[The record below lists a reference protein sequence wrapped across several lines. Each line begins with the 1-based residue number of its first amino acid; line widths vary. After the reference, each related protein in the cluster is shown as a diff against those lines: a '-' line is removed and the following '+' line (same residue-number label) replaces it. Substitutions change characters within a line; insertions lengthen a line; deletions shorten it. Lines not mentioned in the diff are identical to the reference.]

1 MNRVLKVYVELDG
14 LFDYR
19 RGLIQKLITQDI
31 VNDSERK
38 RKGDELWATYC
49 ETNYNKRNIDN
60 FEYPGLDLKHDQW
73 VKAYKERSI
82 GDFLMFYPTNLPSYL
97 FRKIIEIEAAN
108 EKPLDISGLTLFVN
122 VHPYVLDD
130 ELKEELIQHLRV
142 RFGGKFVIKL
152 LDHDPSTMTSTYYR
166 QFDYVFKYDILSGPY
181 EWFRRSLE
189 TKPIPEVTFF
199 VPDLF
204 AEDVPDIE
212 ATPQSLLFAC
222 SISVS
227 AIWKMV
233 PIEHNAFD
241 YEKID

>member
-1 MNRVLKVYVELDG
+1 MRYPTLSETLLLNSNGSVSDEALEDAVTRCIVSVWDSNELVNTEDYPMLFALSCKNRYSISNGVSLDALTLPSEQISIILLIALTILSISSVANANIIVLCSPTKNGRKDTFSFVDG
-14 LFDYR
+14 ISKIY
-19 RGLIQKLITQDI
+19 
-31 VNDSERK
+31 
-38 RKGDELWATYC
+38 WAT
-49 ETNYNKRNIDN
+49 
-60 FEYPGLDLKHDQW
+60 
-73 VKAYKERSI
+73 
-82 GDFLMFYPTNLPSYL
+82 L
-97 FRKIIEIEAAN
+97 FF
-108 EKPLDISGLTLFVN
+108 S
-122 VHPYVLDD
+122 
-130 ELKEELIQHLRV
+130 
-142 RFGGKFVIKL
+142 GKFVIKL

-227 AIWKMV
+227 VIWKMV

-241 YEKID
+241 YEKIYNTIFCCLIITYFLYE